1 MCALK
6 SLFIVNNLSKNFFL
20 KTKVKYGNCFKNVIG
35 SAIYAWQSSCVSDL
49 LLGVEY
55 YGLGVGNPDNVMVA
69 VGSEW
74 EPHSGR

>member
-1 MCALK
+1 MK
-6 SLFIVNNLSKNFFL
+6 FFFL
-20 KTKVKYGNCFKNVIG
+20 NLIE
-35 SAIYAWQSSCVSDL
+35 SAINALQTPFVSDL

-69 VGSEW
+69 VSSER

>member
-1 MCALK
+1 MTE
-6 SLFIVNNLSKNFFL
+6 FL
-20 KTKVKYGNCFKNVIG
+20 CD
-35 SAIYAWQSSCVSDL
+35 DL

-69 VGSEW
+69 VGSER

>member
-6 SLFIVNNLSKNFFL
+6 LFYNCGHSLSIFFL
-20 KTKVKYGNCFKNVIG
+20 KTKVKFFFLNLIE
-35 SAIYAWQSSCVSDL
+35 SAINALQTPFVSDL
-49 LLGVEY
+49 LLGVQY

-69 VGSEW
+69 VGSER

>member
-6 SLFIVNNLSKNFFL
+6 SLFIVNNLSENFLEDQSEIIVLQCKRKCNICMTEFL
-20 KTKVKYGNCFKNVIG
+20 CD
-35 SAIYAWQSSCVSDL
+35 DL

-69 VGSEW
+69 VGSKR
-74 EPHSGR
+74 EPNSGR

>member
-6 SLFIVNNLSKNFFL
+6 SLFIVNNLSEKFFGRP
-20 KTKVKYGNCFKNVIG
+20 KWNNCFKNVIG

-69 VGSEW
+69 VGSKR